1 MENKPEKIQA
11 AVSNEATEEVQ
22 AATIQETSYSGGSAL
37 LDAEI
42 TLEKEMDAAVDYPAA
57 TNITGD
63 SEPEQGAIRTTGA
76 YPASLEELED
86 EEDISQYMARN
97 SSATE

>member
-1 MENKPEKIQA
+1 MENKSERIQA
-11 AVSNEATEEVQ
+11 VASNEATEEAQ
-22 AATIQETSYSGGSAL
+22 AATIKETSYSGGSAL

-63 SEPEQGAIRTTGA
+63 TNPDQAAIRTTGA
-76 YPASLEELED
+76 YPASLEQLED
-86 EEDISQYMARN
+86 DEDISQYMARN